1 MYDIISTEIAQGV
14 RFSKVR
20 VDRFKN
26 IRICVTALLPLER
39 ETVSSYALLSQVLTR
54 SCEAYPDFTLL
65 SKKLSSLYGA
75 SLEGGIRKMGESIGI
90 SFNVTGIDDRYAIK
104 GESVAGELSELLCK
118 IIFEPK
124 LI

>member
-1 MYDIISTEIAQGV
+1 MYDIISNEIAPGV

-75 SLEGGIRKMGESIGI
+75 SLEG
-90 SFNVTGIDDRYAIK
+90 
-104 GESVAGELSELLCK
+104 
-118 IIFEPK
+118 
-124 LI
+124 